1 MASAPLPSSVHPSV
15 DNPLEFD
22 NALSPSSSKEVTPT
36 SSPAL
41 SRSTSFVGSNE
52 DWGEVFPPLDKLT
65 VFDFLDQF
73 ALPQKLE
80 RINEQINRKI
90 QFQSE
95 SLKKHRDKVKL
106 EYVKQKERVIKKTDV
121 EFEKYRKRYSQG
133 LEKVL
138 DKWDDT
144 RVVSTRE
151 KISFVVG
158 VCNIFITGFLI
169 GGYPEWVHVWYSVQL
184 LYFMPI
190 RYFTYH
196 KRGYQYFLADLCY
209 FVNLLLL
216 LNIWVFPNSRRLM
229 ISTYCLAYGNNAWAI
244 AMWRNSL
251 VFHSL
256 DKVTSLF
263 IHIMP
268 PVVLHCLVH
277 LLDQD
282 LVDSRFPSIS
292 RVKGVEKYG
301 LIEMVIWATVPYG
314 VWQLSYHL
322 FITVRRREKIAA
334 GRPTSFTWLR
344 KTYSKTWIGK
354 LVLRL
359 PETMQ
364 EPAFMLIQYSY
375 AVLTM
380 LPCPFWFYH
389 SSFSALF
396 LTAVGLWSIY
406 NGATFYIDVFG
417 KRFQN
422 ELEQLKKDVAKWQNS
437 PLLNESNGGAG
448 HMEPL
453 NLTTKTTTETTA
465 IDKGEK
471 KPDGSEVRERS
482 ITSSVT
488 IETS

>member
-1 MASAPLPSSVHPSV
+1 
-15 DNPLEFD
+15 
-22 NALSPSSSKEVTPT
+22 
-36 SSPAL
+36 
-41 SRSTSFVGSNE
+41 
-52 DWGEVFPPLDKLT
+52 
-65 VFDFLDQF
+65 
-73 ALPQKLE
+73 
-80 RINEQINRKI
+80 
-90 QFQSE
+90 
-95 SLKKHRDKVKL
+95 
-106 EYVKQKERVIKKTDV
+106 
-121 EFEKYRKRYSQG
+121 
-133 LEKVL
+133 
-138 DKWDDT
+138 
-144 RVVSTRE
+144 
-151 KISFVVG
+151 
-158 VCNIFITGFLI
+158 
-169 GGYPEWVHVWYSVQL
+169 
-184 LYFMPI
+184 MPI

-216 LNIWVFPNSRRLM
+216 LNIWIFPNSRRLM

-314 VWQLSYHL
+314 IWQLSYHL

-344 KTYSKTWIGK
+344 KSYSKTWIGK

-359 PETMQ
+359 PETAQ

-389 SSFSALF
+389 RSFSALF

-406 NGATFYIDVFG
+406 NGATYYIDVFG

-422 ELEQLKKDVAKWQNS
+422 ELEQLKKDVAKWQSS
-437 PLLNESNGGAG
+437 PRLNESNEDTKYL
-448 HMEPL
+448 EPL
-453 NLTTKTTTETTA
+453 NLTTKTITETTA
-465 IDKGEK
+465 TDRGEK
-471 KPDGSEVRERS
+471 KLDGSEVRERT

-488 IETS
+488 TET